1 MMAYPICGPALGGD
15 LPAHCLQQTSS
26 VYTAWPTTCSIEP
39 VSLSCIAMPGK
50 TRRGTEVKPHTHKE
64 RGKNRSATFS
74 CSRARARCVTSAAA
88 SPGQNAGTGCGS

>member
-50 TRRGTEVKPHTHKE
+50 TRRGTEVKPHTHKRTRQEQE
-64 RGKNRSATFS
+64 RNAQLQQGAGKVRDQC
-74 CSRARARCVTSAAA
+74 CSVTRAERWNGMR
-88 SPGQNAGTGCGS
+88 